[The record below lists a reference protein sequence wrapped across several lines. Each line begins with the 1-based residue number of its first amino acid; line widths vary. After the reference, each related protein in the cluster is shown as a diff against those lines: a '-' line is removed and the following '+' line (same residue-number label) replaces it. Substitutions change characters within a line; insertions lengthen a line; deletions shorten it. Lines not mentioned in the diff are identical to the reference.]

1 MRNIDWIVL
10 DDIKMNLVAA
20 LIVLV
25 LTGSFNKII
34 DLPFSI
40 DRARA
45 QTENGA
51 KVLTTTKI
59 LISNQNNQLM
69 VNIGK
74 NSFPL
79 VHIKHGLDNIN
90 PALPVVIAVEMNSG
104 LTYKDLLSILSVLRQ
119 KGIENV
125 SLLAENS

>member
-34 DLPFSI
+34 DLPFNV
-40 DRARA
+40 DRARG
-45 QTENGA
+45 QTENGSKA
-51 KVLTTTKI
+51 LAATKI
-59 LISNQNNQLM
+59 LISNNDGQLM
-69 VNIGK
+69 VEIGK
-74 NSFPL
+74 SSFPL
-79 VHIKHGLDNIN
+79 ADIENGLDNIN
-90 PALPVVIAVEMNSG
+90 PALPAVIAVKMNSG
-104 LTYKDLLSILSVLRQ
+104 LTYKDFLSILSALKQ

-125 SLLAENS
+125 SLLADNN